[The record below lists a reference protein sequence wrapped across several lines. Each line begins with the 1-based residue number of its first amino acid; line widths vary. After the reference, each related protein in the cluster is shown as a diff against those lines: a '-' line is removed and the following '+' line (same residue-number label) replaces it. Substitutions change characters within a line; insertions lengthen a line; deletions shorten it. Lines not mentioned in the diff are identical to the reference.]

1 MKDEL
6 IFSGYKAFKS
16 KKGND
21 CYCLNFITLP
31 KKITNGD
38 GVYTTDVAV
47 FCDKDKYSDFIKNNQ
62 LLSKVSVAFEIIGNR
77 VKYFI

>member
-6 IFSGYKAFKS
+6 IFTGYKAFTS

-31 KKITNGD
+31 KKTATGE
-38 GVYTTDVAV
+38 GVYTTDVTV
-47 FCDKDKYSDFIKNNQ
+47 FTDKDKYSNFIKNNQ
-62 LLSKVSVAFEIIGNR
+62 LLSKISVSFEIVGNR
-77 VKYFI
+77 VQYTI